1 MASQLYCKIVDGSI
15 VARERKDSPEVATGP
30 DGNPVWRPY
39 VAGTRP
45 SHDAETQHAP
55 VKSEVI
61 EDTQVT
67 ETWADPVDK
76 TAQELDAEKVA
87 AAQQVRNKV
96 EGKLHKMSLAGLFWI
111 VNDVRNRAGQQP
123 IDADTFLSQ
132 LDTYASQFSDQKF
145 LDKIKALDP

>member
-39 VAGTRP
+39 VNSTRP

-55 VKSEVI
+55 VKSEVV

-76 TAQELDAEKVA
+76 TSQELDAEVTAKATSA
-87 AAQQVRNKV
+87 ATQDIARVI
-96 EGKLHKMSLAGLFWI
+96 KLLMTGQFNVVNEIRSAKGQSALTADQYLSWLSGLSTLPDAKFIAKMKDLLE
-111 VNDVRNRAGQQP
+111 
-123 IDADTFLSQ
+123 
-132 LDTYASQFSDQKF
+132 
-145 LDKIKALDP
+145 